1 MTDEGMTGD
10 EPVARTEIP
19 PNMEPSEAVIST
31 IATFEDLPPTELEVF
46 HEVVDPDALNN
57 LIQSGSEGVAVTMQY
72 AGYVVT
78 VRGEGTL
85 ILREN

>member
-1 MTDEGMTGD
+1 MTDEGISGD

-19 PNMEPSEAVIST
+19 PDMEPSEAIINT
-31 IATFEDLPPTELEVF
+31 IATFEDIPPTDLKVF
-46 HEVVDPDALNN
+46 HNVVDPDALNG
-57 LIQSGSEGVAVTMQY
+57 LIQSGSDEVEVTMQY
-72 AGYVVT
+72 AGYDVT